1 MKRNKKLLISL
12 LVLPLLFGGNNTN
25 YLNNH
30 IKSPLFASGD
40 DSYTPKMVVTSFNGN
55 SKNEIGIT
63 WHLDLPSLNQTAELV
78 EASIN
83 DFSSSEVIKLSI
95 GKGVSLEPNL
105 GADDAGKVYKA
116 KFTNLKPNTKY
127 LYRVGNSENYSDI
140 HSFITSGDDGAFTF
154 AHISDPQ
161 GWSYSDYDPGF
172 LQTLKNASTKNPSLI
187 ALSLIHI

>member
-12 LVLPLLFGGNNTN
+12 LVLPLLFSGNNTN
-25 YLNNH
+25 YLKNH

-40 DSYTPKMVVTSFNGN
+40 DSYTPKMVVTTFNGN

-95 GKGVSLEPNL
+95 GKGVSLNL
-105 GADDAGKVYKA
+105 
-116 KFTNLKPNTKY
+116 
-127 LYRVGNSENYSDI
+127 I
-140 HSFITSGDDGAFTF
+140 
-154 AHISDPQ
+154 
-161 GWSYSDYDPGF
+161 
-172 LQTLKNASTKNPSLI
+172 
-187 ALSLIHI
+187 